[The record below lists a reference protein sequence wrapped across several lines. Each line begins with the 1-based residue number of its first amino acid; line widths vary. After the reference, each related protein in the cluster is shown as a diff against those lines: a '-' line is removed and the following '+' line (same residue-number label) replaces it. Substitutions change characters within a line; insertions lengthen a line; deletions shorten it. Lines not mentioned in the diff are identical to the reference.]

1 MSAEMS
7 DDPVLARILRY
18 LQPLDDITLLLLRS
32 QLLVEQQINAALQK
46 ILPGAVSLDIGRL
59 TFHQRIQVMRALDVS
74 RKAEDALRFAER
86 LNSIHNRLAHQLEPT
101 GIDDATAAFVNDVAT
116 AISLKFEDALPLN
129 IRMALCIGYI
139 CGVLREIERATG
151 IRFRNPEP

>member
-1 MSAEMS
+1 MS
-7 DDPVLARILRY
+7 DDPVLARVLRH
-18 LQPLDDITLLLLRS
+18 LEPLDDITLLLLRS

-46 ILPGAVSLDIGRL
+46 ILPGAIALDIGRL

-86 LNSIHNRLAHQLEPT
+86 LNSIHNRLAHQLEPI
-101 GIDDATAAFVNDVAT
+101 GIDDATAGFVNDVA
-116 AISLKFEDALPLN
+116 AAVSMRFEDAPPLN
-129 IRMALCIGYI
+129 VRMALCIEYI
-139 CGVLREIERATG
+139 CGWLQWVERATS